1 MDSRFKIPG
10 TRFTFGL
17 DPLIGLIPFAG
28 AAITTV
34 IQGLLAIKML
44 RYGASGEVAMR
55 MLINIV
61 FDTFLNGV
69 PVLGQ
74 IGDFFFKANTR
85 NVKLLKEH
93 YKEEK
98 HGGSA
103 KKIVLTFALSML
115 GIFILVLVGI
125 IFLIKWLYTLLFQ

>member
-17 DPLIGLIPFAG
+17 DPIIGLIPFAG
-28 AAITTV
+28 VAVTTI

-44 RYGASGEVAMR
+44 RYGASSKVAVK
-55 MLINIV
+55 MLINII
-61 FDTFLNGV
+61 FDTLLNGV
-69 PVLGQ
+69 PVLGL

-93 YKEEK
+93 YEEEK

-103 KKIVLTFALSML
+103 KKIVITFALAML
-115 GIFILVLVGI
+115 GIFILVIVAI